1 MVELVLGAL
10 SFLGDLVLRPFGLE
24 RRLGHGYPV
33 TTLLV
38 GTALMGLLVWLL
50 VG

>member
-1 MVELVLGAL
+1 MIELVLGAL
-10 SFLGDLVLRPFGLE
+10 SLLGHLVLRPFGLE

-38 GTALMGLLVWLL
+38 GIALMALLVWILL
-50 VG
+50 G